1 MHTMYAI
8 TYRKT
13 SSDRDAYPL
22 NQGNASKFPFPYLW
36 VLWSNRWMYDSGQIA
51 FHAGY
56 LCNLMS
62 QAIIDPTSN
71 YRPEHA
77 IQSVEHFVASFGRI
91 RDVELRVF
99 FEAQCHPNWLTP
111 IVDDPARVLF
121 LAVLTLKLCQ
131 QSNVSMLRIF
141 SLLIGTE
148 YGGDP
153 DQVRLLFTLP
163 LLRSLLLKTA
173 LPGDNNNTVRTPE
186 TDLTS
191 ELSPEL
197 DAFISVCCDR
207 LEYLGDSPQDEEANC
222 IIVSV
227 LSLLP
232 ALSQSHLVANQII
245 RRSPG
250 YTDLWHSAFKYCD
263 EHGEPAN
270 ACPLMIFTSEP
281 VVNCPTRQKLA
292 QMIPQLCKQLNE
304 LDSTFK
310 LPEESYTFE
319 YELRARDIM
328 EAAYVEYISSSA
340 TPESDRPQAITPS
353 NNITLPCV
361 TNSAAQEQADLRGT
375 GGGLGPGDVVIDI
388 TLPVDTD
395 KANRGDV
402 DSAAVIGKG
411 QIG

>member
-1 MHTMYAI
+1 MYTIA
-8 TYRKT
+8 YGKAP
-13 SSDRDAYPL
+13 SDQDAYPL
-22 NQGNASKFPFPYLW
+22 TQDNASKFPFPYLW
-36 VLWSNRWMYDSGQIA
+36 MLWSNRWIYDHGFIS
-51 FHAGY
+51 FHAGR

-71 YRPEHA
+71 YRPEDA
-77 IQSVEHFVASFGRI
+77 IKSVEHFVASFGMI
-91 RDVELRVF
+91 GDVELHVF
-99 FEAQCHPNWLTP
+99 FEAQCHPEWLTP

-153 DQVRLLFTLP
+153 DKVRLLFTLP
-163 LLRSLLLKTA
+163 LLRSLLLKTT
-173 LPGDNNNTVRTPE
+173 LPGDNNTVRAPE
-186 TDLTS
+186 TDLTN

-207 LEYLGDSPQDEEANC
+207 LRKYRGGSIQDEEANC

-232 ALSQSHLVANQII
+232 ALSQSHLVANKII

-250 YTDLWHSAFKYCD
+250 DTDLWRSAFKYCD
-263 EHGEPAN
+263 EHGELAN
-270 ACPLMIFTSEP
+270 AWPLMIFTSEP
-281 VVNCPTRQKLA
+281 VVDCPTHQKLA

-310 LPEESYTFE
+310 LPEEPYTFE

-328 EAAYVEYISSSA
+328 EAAYVEYISSCA
-340 TPESDRPQAITPS
+340 TPDSDRPQAINPS
-353 NNITLPCV
+353 NNTTLPCA
-361 TNSAAQEQADLRGT
+361 TNSAAQEQADLGGT
-375 GGGLGPGDVVIDI
+375 GGGLGDVVIDI

-411 QIG
+411 HIG